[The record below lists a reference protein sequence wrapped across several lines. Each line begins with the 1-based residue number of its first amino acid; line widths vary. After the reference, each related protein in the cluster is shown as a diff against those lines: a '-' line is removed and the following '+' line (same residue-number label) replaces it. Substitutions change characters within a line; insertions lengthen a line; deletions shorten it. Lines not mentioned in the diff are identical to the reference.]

1 MANPF
6 PTPVAGK
13 ACMDDVIYWTYERE
27 VIRLQK
33 ERGLPKPW
41 TPDPILEK
49 YRFCNV
55 RRRDD
60 KVSQWLIKNF
70 FDSYRDYAD
79 GEDLWFVS
87 AIARYVNWPPSL
99 LALLCNGAIPGDA
112 GEFEPEIFIA
122 VMDDLKSTDA
132 KIWGSAYMIYPG
144 RNTGSNKAE
153 TVARTFLLP
162 LARDA
167 DKIRAAVAENRVEA
181 VVSAITQH
189 YGFSTF
195 LAGQIAADLS
205 YYPDELG
212 RATDLYEWAPIGP
225 GSTRGLNRLLG
236 RKLEA
241 AWKQEDFNRELIV
254 IWKEIAEQLDLD
266 EITLH
271 DVQSCFCEMDKYWR
285 VLNLEGAPK
294 SIYKTETAY

>member
-1 MANPF
+1 
-6 PTPVAGK
+6 
-13 ACMDDVIYWTYERE
+13 MDDVLYWAYERE

-60 KVSQWLIKNF
+60 RVSQWLMNNMFNQYKMN
-70 FDSYRDYAD
+70 D

-87 AIARYVNWPPSL
+87 ALARYVNWPVSL
-99 LALLCNGAIPGDA
+99 YSLLCNGAIPENAED
-112 GEFEPEIFIA
+112 FDPDVFIA
-122 VMDDLKSTDA
+122 VMDDLKNTGA
-132 KIWGSAYMIYPG
+132 KIWGASYMIYPG
-144 RNTGSNKAE
+144 RETGSNKAE

-167 DKIRAAVAENRVEA
+167 AKIRAAVAENRVEA
-181 VVSAITQH
+181 VVSAITKH

-195 LAGQIAADLS
+195 LAGQIAADLT

-212 RATDLYEWAPIGP
+212 KATDLYEWAPLGP
-225 GSTRGLNRLLG
+225 GSTRGLNRLNG

-254 IWKEIAEQLDLD
+254 IWKEIAEQLDLED
-266 EITLH
+266 ITLH
-271 DVQSCFCEMDKYWR
+271 DVQNVMCEMDKYWR
-285 VLNLEGAPK
+285 VLNNEGRPRAL
-294 SIYKTETAY
+294 YKPETAY